1 MGEPSRQTPA
11 AQTTSQIEAEGKGD
25 NPPKGNA
32 WGNPNG
38 EGNNTGVTRRGQGNK
53 GASRPKSKILDT
65 SITTTFAVK

>member
-38 EGNNTGVTRRGQGNK
+38 EGNNTGATRRGQGNK
-53 GASRPKSKILDT
+53 AASQPRSKMWVYW
-65 SITTTFAVK
+65 ITTTFAVK